1 MQEREIRVTLAAVFL
16 NVRRRLPARSCS
28 TQDGSVSAKEVVNKQ
43 RVRPILVKRSS
54 PAGDSVTLSSFTFT
68 LPEILDAQL

>member
-1 MQEREIRVTLAAVFL
+1 MVVVVRERLFNRSSKMQEREIGVTLAAVSL

-43 RVRPILVKRSS
+43 
-54 PAGDSVTLSSFTFT
+54 
-68 LPEILDAQL
+68 

>member
-1 MQEREIRVTLAAVFL
+1 MQEREIGVTLAAVSV

-43 RVRPILVKRSS
+43 
-54 PAGDSVTLSSFTFT
+54 
-68 LPEILDAQL
+68 